1 MQHIYD
7 SSKLIQRISDQVL
20 NNDQLCDMKDNEY
33 SIADVSVH
41 TPAGISDSE
50 DEEPIRHTRVSLMID
65 DLTSQSDLRMSL
77 LHSTTVRQ
85 TSKPTAPTIPSNA
98 DVVKAVRPPPIPTSA
113 IPSTGTLSSH
123 STISSIESTSKSA
136 SLNDRNSIPSSQSS
150 VKPSSQPPTLPS
162 SQPPTLPSSQPPT
175 LPSSQPPTLP
185 SSQPPTLPSSQ
196 PPTLPSSQPPTLP
209 SSQPSVKPSSQ
220 PPSIPVP
227 SIPAASSA
235 SSPPISSKPSV
246 APGNP
251 PRPSMNALLAEI
263 RASGVDTK
271 HRLNDRDA

>member
-50 DEEPIRHTRVSLMID
+50 DEEPVRHTRVSLMID

-185 SSQPPTLPSSQ
+185 SSQP
-196 PPTLPSSQPPTLP
+196 
-209 SSQPSVKPSSQ
+209 SVKPSSQ

>member
-123 STISSIESTSKSA
+123 STISSIESTSQSA

-150 VKPSSQPPTLPS
+150 VK
-162 SQPPTLPSSQPPT
+162 
-175 LPSSQPPTLP
+175 
-185 SSQPPTLPSSQ
+185 PSSQ

>member
-50 DEEPIRHTRVSLMID
+50 DEEPVRHTRVSLMID

-185 SSQPPTLPSSQ
+185 SSQP
-196 PPTLPSSQPPTLP
+196 
-209 SSQPSVKPSSQ
+209 SVKPSSQ

-235 SSPPISSKPSV
+235 SSPPLSSKPSV

>member
-20 NNDQLCDMKDNEY
+20 NNDQLCDIKDNEY

-113 IPSTGTLSSH
+113 IPSTDTLSSH
-123 STISSIESTSKSA
+123 STISSIESTSQSA

-162 SQPPTLPSSQPPT
+162 SQPPTLPSLQPPT
-175 LPSSQPPTLP
+175 LPSSQPP
-185 SSQPPTLPSSQ
+185 S
-196 PPTLPSSQPPTLP
+196 LP

>member
-20 NNDQLCDMKDNEY
+20 DNDQLYDMKDNEY

-85 TSKPTAPTIPSNA
+85 TSKPTAPTIPSNV

-136 SLNDRNSIPSSQSS
+136 SLNDRNSIPSSQPPTLPSSQPS

-162 SQPPTLPSSQPPT
+162 SQPPTLPSSQPP
-175 LPSSQPPTLP
+175 S
-185 SSQPPTLPSSQ
+185 
-196 PPTLPSSQPPTLP
+196 LP

-246 APGNP
+246 ASGNP

-271 HRLNDRDA
+271 HQLNDRDA

>member
-162 SQPPTLPSSQPPT
+162 SQPPTLPS
-175 LPSSQPPTLP
+175 L
-185 SSQPPTLPSSQ
+185 Q

>member
-113 IPSTGTLSSH
+113 IPSTDTLSSH
-123 STISSIESTSKSA
+123 STISSIESTSQSA

-162 SQPPTLPSSQPPT
+162 SQPPTLPSLQPPT
-175 LPSSQPPTLP
+175 LPSSQPP
-185 SSQPPTLPSSQ
+185 S
-196 PPTLPSSQPPTLP
+196 LP

-220 PPSIPVP
+220 PPSSPVP

>member
-7 SSKLIQRISDQVL
+7 PSKLIQRISDQVL

-33 SIADVSVH
+33 SIADVSAH
-41 TPAGISDSE
+41 APAGISDSE

-136 SLNDRNSIPSSQSS
+136 SLHDRNPMPSSQPS
-150 VKPSSQPPTLPS
+150 VKPSSQPPSLPS
-162 SQPPTLPSSQPPT
+162 SQPPSVK
-175 LPSSQPPTLP
+175 
-185 SSQPPTLPSSQ
+185 
-196 PPTLPSSQPPTLP
+196 P

-235 SSPPISSKPSV
+235 SSPPVSSKPSV

-251 PRPSMNALLAEI
+251 PRSSMNALLAEI
-263 RASGVDTK
+263 RASGVETK

>member
-50 DEEPIRHTRVSLMID
+50 DEEPVRHTRVSLMID

-136 SLNDRNSIPSSQSS
+136 SLNDRNSIPSSQPS
-150 VKPSSQPPTLPS
+150 VK
-162 SQPPTLPSSQPPT
+162 
-175 LPSSQPPTLP
+175 P

>member
-7 SSKLIQRISDQVL
+7 PSKLIQRISDQVL
-20 NNDQLCDMKDNEY
+20 NNDQLCDIKDNEY

-85 TSKPTAPTIPSNA
+85 TSKPTAPTIPSNV

-123 STISSIESTSKSA
+123 STISSIESSSKSA

-162 SQPPTLPSSQPPT
+162 SQPPTLPSLQPPTLPSSQPPS

-185 SSQPPTLPSSQ
+185 SSQPPS
-196 PPTLPSSQPPTLP
+196 LP

-271 HRLNDRDA
+271 QRLNDRDA

>member
-113 IPSTGTLSSH
+113 IPSTDTLSSH
-123 STISSIESTSKSA
+123 STISSIESTSQSA

-162 SQPPTLPSSQPPT
+162 SQPPTLPSLQPPT
-175 LPSSQPPTLP
+175 LPSSQPP
-185 SSQPPTLPSSQ
+185 S
-196 PPTLPSSQPPTLP
+196 LP